1 MAVATKAPSS
11 LAEALA
17 KFQQEHHAAGKDG
30 KANYGFYTTLAG
42 GLNAVQP
49 ATHLGLCHTQTFYSV
64 ITNDAKVI
72 TVLVTPLTALPIP
85 LPVM

>member
-49 ATHLGLCHTQTFYSV
+49 ATHLGLCHKQREQ
-64 ITNDAKVI
+64 
-72 TVLVTPLTALPIP
+72 PIP
-85 LPVM
+85 FWRLANALEEFHGGGC